1 MTASDHPSE
10 GQEHRQCCLGEVDC
24 LAVALSLVFWQQA
37 YQTAICMTVLPCN
50 FARAVAALAVAREMQ
65 VGRQDASH
73 AR

>member
-1 MTASDHPSE
+1 MAASDHLSE

-37 YQTAICMTVLPCN
+37 YQKAICMTALPCSD
-50 FARAVAALAVAREMQ
+50 ARAALDVAREMK
-65 VGRQDASH
+65 VGHRDASH